1 MSSHGV
7 AVGMIQ
13 VPPQGQPIVLMVDS
27 QTTGGY
33 PKIATVIEADLGL
46 MAQIRFGQNCQF
58 KRVSIEEAIR
68 ARQDRD
74 RYIER
79 IRRYAHDH

>member
-1 MSSHGV
+1 
-7 AVGMIQ
+7 MIQ